1 MKMLD
6 RVSIKEVNYK
16 SFSQYNDNKREN
28 VIERVEVHAS
38 IDNVQNIRMIF
49 NTDTVL
55 TLDELKE
62 LVSKEIVSKEI
73 EDKCSEDIND
83 NESIDE
89 INVKMSFDA
98 SRYVN
103 NSKFEKV
110 SDSGEYDNK
119 YTPIEKIKRIY
130 ESIFK

>member
-62 LVSKEIVSKEI
+62 LVSKEI

-89 INVKMSFDA
+89 INV
-98 SRYVN
+98 
-103 NSKFEKV
+103 KV

>member
-38 IDNVQNIRMIF
+38 IDNIQNIRMIF

-62 LVSKEIVSKEI
+62 LVSKEI

>member
-1 MKMLD
+1 MLD

-62 LVSKEIVSKEI
+62 LVSKEI

-103 NSKFEKV
+103 NSTY
-110 SDSGEYDNK
+110 SS
-119 YTPIEKIKRIY
+119 R
-130 ESIFK
+130 

>member
-49 NTDTVL
+49 NTNKVL

-62 LVSKEIVSKEI
+62 LVSKEL

-103 NSKFEKV
+103 NSTY
-110 SDSGEYDNK
+110 SS
-119 YTPIEKIKRIY
+119 R
-130 ESIFK
+130 

>member
-16 SFSQYNDNKREN
+16 SFSQYNDNKRKN

-49 NTDTVL
+49 DTDTVL

-62 LVSKEIVSKEI
+62 LVSKEI

>member
-49 NTDTVL
+49 DTDTVL

-62 LVSKEIVSKEI
+62 LVSKEI

>member
-1 MKMLD
+1 MLD

-16 SFSQYNDNKREN
+16 SFSWYNDNKREN

-55 TLDELKE
+55 TLDKLKE
-62 LVSKEIVSKEI
+62 LVSKEI

-103 NSKFEKV
+103 NSTY
-110 SDSGEYDNK
+110 SS
-119 YTPIEKIKRIY
+119 R
-130 ESIFK
+130 

>member
-55 TLDELKE
+55 TLDKLKE
-62 LVSKEIVSKEI
+62 LVSKEI

-103 NSKFEKV
+103 NSTY
-110 SDSGEYDNK
+110 SS
-119 YTPIEKIKRIY
+119 R
-130 ESIFK
+130 

>member
-16 SFSQYNDNKREN
+16 SFSWYNDNKREN

-55 TLDELKE
+55 TLDKLKE
-62 LVSKEIVSKEI
+62 LVSKEI

-103 NSKFEKV
+103 NSTY
-110 SDSGEYDNK
+110 SS
-119 YTPIEKIKRIY
+119 R
-130 ESIFK
+130 

>member
-62 LVSKEIVSKEI
+62 LVSKEI

>member
-16 SFSQYNDNKREN
+16 SFSQYNDNKIEN

-62 LVSKEIVSKEI
+62 LVSKEI

>member
-49 NTDTVL
+49 NTNKVL

-62 LVSKEIVSKEI
+62 LVSKEI

>member
-62 LVSKEIVSKEI
+62 LVSKEI

-89 INVKMSFDA
+89 INVKM
-98 SRYVN
+98 
-103 NSKFEKV
+103 
-110 SDSGEYDNK
+110 
-119 YTPIEKIKRIY
+119 
-130 ESIFK
+130 

>member
-16 SFSQYNDNKREN
+16 SFSWYNDNKREN

-49 NTDTVL
+49 NTNKVL

-62 LVSKEIVSKEI
+62 LVSKEL

-103 NSKFEKV
+103 NSTY
-110 SDSGEYDNK
+110 SS
-119 YTPIEKIKRIY
+119 R
-130 ESIFK
+130 

>member
-16 SFSQYNDNKREN
+16 SFSWYNDNKREN

-55 TLDELKE
+55 TLDKLKE
-62 LVSKEIVSKEI
+62 LVSKEI
-73 EDKCSEDIND
+73 EDKCSEYIND

-103 NSKFEKV
+103 NSTY
-110 SDSGEYDNK
+110 SS
-119 YTPIEKIKRIY
+119 R
-130 ESIFK
+130 